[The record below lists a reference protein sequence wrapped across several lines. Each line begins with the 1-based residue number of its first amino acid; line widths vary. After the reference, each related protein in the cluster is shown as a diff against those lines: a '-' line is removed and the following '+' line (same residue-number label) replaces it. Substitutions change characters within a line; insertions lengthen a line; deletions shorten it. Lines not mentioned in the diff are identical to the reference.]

1 MNSVELQKPHWLGGM
16 FIFNQIRTLGT
27 GNTMDKNWPQQPLV
41 MYFSHC
47 LSRLYL
53 QPHTQILQNNEDI
66 SRGYV
71 KTIQLIRP
79 LIVTEAF
86 LKTGGVFPPPPPQE
100 VYPSDSLR
108 SGFSFELKNTAA
120 KQNNKSKKNIR
131 PVTRQH
137 PYLTAAPPPRS
148 LLPLFPSR
156 ECEGG
161 ICLSW
166 GEREISTGELMG
178 RVQELG
184 ELSPCCMQP

>member
-1 MNSVELQKPHWLGGM
+1 M
-16 FIFNQIRTLGT
+16 RTRRRRLSARPAEGSQEEPALPTPGPQAPASRT
-27 GNTMDKNWPQQPLV
+27 GRNKCCLNPQSLV
-41 MYFSHC
+41 LCYGS
-47 LSRLYL
+47 S
-53 QPHTQILQNNEDI
+53 
-66 SRGYV
+66 G